1 MSLVKWEPF
10 RDLWSLQHS
19 INRLFDDTFPALKSV
34 DRENPSQGW
43 LFPVDIKD
51 SDTAVII
58 KAELPGMKKEDISV
72 TYENSI
78 LTVRGERKSEEREE
92 KSNYLRLERRQGFF
106 TRSFSLDMQ
115 INQEG
120 IKAAYKDGVLEIS
133 LPKKEPQRAKEVT
146 IDIEG

>member
-34 DRENPSQGW
+34 DRENPNQGW

-51 SDTAVII
+51 SDTAVVI
-58 KAELPGMKKEDISV
+58 KAELPGMKKEDINV
-72 TYENSI
+72 TYENNI

-92 KSNYLRLERRQGFF
+92 RSNYLRLERRQGFF
-106 TRSFSLDMQ
+106 SRSFSLDMQ
-115 INQEG
+115 IDQEG
-120 IKAAYKDGVLEIS
+120 IKAVYKDGVLEVN
-133 LPKKEPQRAKEVT
+133 LPKKEPHRAKEVT